1 MGGWV
6 HKRQTQRSTSG
17 NKANLQIQRTKAS
30 VQGVQIKSVTPK
42 NLPLPLHE
50 IEQTFHRVTGLQRVE
65 GNIDTG
71 EPSVDRPRTRQGSGR
86 ELGLVERDTEAEKK
100 CIRFLDTRSSGPRA
114 ASSGG
119 RVTEG
124 VYA

>member
-6 HKRQTQRSTSG
+6 HKRQTQRSTSE

-65 GNIDTG
+65 GNNVESLSDIEIDWET
-71 EPSVDRPRTRQGSGR
+71 
-86 ELGLVERDTEAEKK
+86 
-100 CIRFLDTRSSGPRA
+100 
-114 ASSGG
+114 
-119 RVTEG
+119 
-124 VYA
+124 